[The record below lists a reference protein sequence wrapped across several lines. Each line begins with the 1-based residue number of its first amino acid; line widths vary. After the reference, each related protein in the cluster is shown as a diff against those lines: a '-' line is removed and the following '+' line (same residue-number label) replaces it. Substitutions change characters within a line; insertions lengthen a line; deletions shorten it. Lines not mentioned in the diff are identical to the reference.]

1 MNAYEYLQAL
11 REALTVLPEEEI
23 QSAIHY
29 YENYF
34 LDAGDENAENVIE
47 ALGAPEDLAHS
58 ILQEYTGVAR
68 RRPERFDQPNEP
80 LEGITLDKEGT
91 PLGKTAPRKKGINPW
106 VLAALVLLA
115 IPIGVPILAALV
127 GVVVAIAA
135 AVFGIGLSLIV
146 IIVTLPFALCI
157 GGGLLFLFSFFV
169 WAQPFSA
176 LATLGAGLVCS
187 AVGFLLTLLAIKL
200 LMTVVPSILR
210 AMVSGLRWLLVK
222 IRDLIRGVL
231 R

>member
-11 REALTVLPEEEI
+11 REALAVLPEEEI

-115 IPIGVPILAALV
+115 IPIGVPILAALF

-200 LMTVVPSILR
+200 LMTVVPPILR

>member
-11 REALTVLPEEEI
+11 REALAVLPEEEI

-47 ALGAPEDLAHS
+47 ALGTPEDLAHS

-80 LEGITLDKEGT
+80 LEGIPLDKEGT
-91 PLGKTAPRKKGINPW
+91 PLHQVPQRKKGISPW
-106 VLAALVLLA
+106 ALTGLVIFGVLLGIPVLAALA
-115 IPIGVPILAALV
+115 G
-127 GVVVAIAA
+127 VAIALVA
-135 AVFGIGLSLIV
+135 AVAGIGLSLLV
-146 IIVTLPFALCI
+146 IIVALPFALCI
-157 GGGLLFLFSFFV
+157 GGGLLFLFSFFL
-169 WAQPFSA
+169 WAEPFSA
-176 LATLGAGLVCS
+176 LATLGVGIVFS
-187 AVGFLLTLLAIKL
+187 AAGFLLVLLAMKL
-200 LMTVVPSILR
+200 LMTFVPPILR
-210 AMVSGLRWLLVK
+210 AMVNGLRWLLK
-222 IRDLIRGVL
+222 KTRDWIRGVF

>member
-11 REALTVLPEEEI
+11 REALAVLPEEEI

-58 ILQEYTGVAR
+58 ILLEYTGVAR

-80 LEGITLDKEGT
+80 LEGITLDKEGS
-91 PLGKTAPRKKGINPW
+91 PLGQMPPRKKGISP
-106 VLAALVLLA
+106 L
-115 IPIGVPILAALV
+115 ALV
-127 GVVVAIAA
+127 GLVTLTVLFGIPVFAALFGVVIALCA

-146 IIVTLPFALCI
+146 TIVALPFAICI
-157 GGGLLFLFSFFV
+157 SGGLLFLFSFSL
-169 WAQPFSA
+169 WAEPFSA
-176 LATLGAGLVCS
+176 LATLGAGIVAS
-187 AVGFLLTLLAIKL
+187 AGGFLLILLAIKL
-200 LMTVVPSILR
+200 LMTYVPPILR
-210 AMVSGLRWLLVK
+210 AMVNGLRWLLKK
-222 IRDLIRGVL
+222 IRDLIRGVFQ
-231 R
+231 

>member
-11 REALTVLPEEEI
+11 REALAVLPEEEI

-34 LDAGDENAENVIE
+34 LEAGDENAENVIK
-47 ALGAPEDLAHS
+47 ALGTPEDLARG
-58 ILQEYTGVAR
+58 ILLEYTGVAR
-68 RRPERFDQPNEP
+68 RRPERFEQPDEP

-91 PLGKTAPRKKGINPW
+91 PIGKTTPRKKGINPW
-106 VLAALVLLA
+106 VLAALVILA
-115 IPIGVPILAALV
+115 IPIGVPILAALF

-135 AVFGIGLSLIV
+135 AVFSIGLSLIV

-157 GGGLLFLFSFFV
+157 GGGLLFLFSFFA

-187 AVGFLLTLLAIKL
+187 AIGFLLTLLAIKL
-200 LMTVVPSILR
+200 LLTIVPPVLR
-210 AMVSGLRWLLVK
+210 AMVSGLRWSLVK